1 MSEVLKC
8 FTIYSRLHVFD
19 KTLLPIKYNPSL
31 FNHDQMPVLSGCSS
45 IDVVYKL
52 IGARFGLK
60 NFMSRKKIR
69 GS

>member
-19 KTLLPIKYNPSL
+19 KTPLPIKRSPSL
-31 FNHDQMPVLSGCSS
+31 FNSDQMPVLSGCSS

-52 IGARFGLK
+52 IEAQLASK
-60 NFMSRKKIR
+60 TLWAEN
-69 GS
+69 